1 MMFLQNY
8 LSLQVNINFKNYN
21 HHISKQQI
29 CLQKYWSDNP
39 TTFISLRQ
47 SSNAKN
53 VNYVHGRRGLKLE
66 KELTDFETEIRKLL
80 MLKK

>member
-1 MMFLQNY
+1 M
-8 LSLQVNINFKNYN
+8 
-21 HHISKQQI
+21 
-29 CLQKYWSDNP
+29 QKYWSDNP